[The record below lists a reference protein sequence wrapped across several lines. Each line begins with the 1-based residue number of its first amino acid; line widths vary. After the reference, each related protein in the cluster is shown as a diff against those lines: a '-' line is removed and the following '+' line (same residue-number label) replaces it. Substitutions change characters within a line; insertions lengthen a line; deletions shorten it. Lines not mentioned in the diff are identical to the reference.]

1 MLTWAEAF
9 QAGPGVC
16 GGKAWN
22 LGRLDRYGFRVPRG
36 GVLPAGFALSDVRP
50 GLERLGLSQAR
61 LAVRSSATAEDSA
74 RASFAG
80 IHSSF
85 LNIEGI
91 ANVEEAVQGCL
102 DSLQTETAI
111 TYRRR
116 MGFSDEEVQCAV
128 VICEMVPA
136 RCAGVAFS
144 CDPASGRRDLF
155 VIDAAEGLGEAVV
168 GGRVNPHRIV
178 FRHHQERLQPHS
190 GNGLFPA
197 LTPDQESELAHLIHR
212 IHWALGEGQDPQD
225 IEWAHD
231 GERFWMLQSR
241 PVTRLRRAGF
251 AATAQMPRYWS
262 TANIKDAVPG
272 VVAELSWSLLQTSV
286 AVAAYAAQ
294 RAVGYEIPPGMEVV
308 RRFQGRG
315 YFDLTQMQWA
325 YFDALAMLP
334 SDLVRSLGGHQ
345 PEIELPPGDPK
356 QGPEGSR
363 RGKAGLRLLRR
374 IWNYDK
380 VAAPVLKRH
389 HELQRRL
396 SAQPFSE
403 LSQAGLQSILDEIT
417 RAQMQILPVAG
428 LANTCSG
435 PWNLAL
441 RRLLKD
447 ASLLARLQA
456 GSGGVVSAEQGY
468 RLYDIAAGRATL
480 SEFLEEFGHRAVYEA
495 DILNP
500 RWAEDPSWLLAQIE
514 AIRSDPPAR
523 SPRDIAASVR
533 RDAEAELRGRHG
545 WKTPLLMWL
554 VNKLRRAVAVRE
566 AAKSQLIAL
575 ILPMRRL
582 TLEIGRRLTVAG
594 HLDSPEQALHLT
606 LADLI
611 SLFHETWDGTGA
623 RALCED
629 RRQRREEWL
638 RLTPPDVITEEP
650 SGAVRPLEEP
660 TTAPGEGHWTGIAAS
675 PGLATGQARLIHH
688 PSESA
693 RLKPGEILVAPSTDP
708 GWTPLFLR
716 ASAIVM
722 ETGGYLSHGAIVARE
737 YGLPAVVNLPGILN
751 SLRDGEILTVD
762 GDAGRLWRQSGPME

>member
-1 MLTWAEAF
+1 MLTWAEAY
-9 QAGPGVC
+9 QAGPAVC

-36 GVLPAGFALSDVRP
+36 GVLPAGFSLSQVRAAL
-50 GLERLGLSQAR
+50 EKLGLTQAR

-91 ANVEEAVQGCL
+91 ANIEAAVQGCL

-111 TYRRR
+111 AYRRR
-116 MGFSDEEVQCAV
+116 MGFNDEEVQCAV
-128 VICEMVPA
+128 VLCEMVPA

-178 FRHHQERLQPHS
+178 YRHHQERLQPFS
-190 GNGLFPA
+190 GSGQFPA
-197 LTPDQESELAHLIHR
+197 LTPRQEFELAQLIQR

-231 GERFWMLQSR
+231 GERFWLLQAR

-251 AATAQMPRYWS
+251 AATAHLPRYWS

-272 VVAELSWSLLQTSV
+272 VVSELSWSLLQTSV
-286 AVAAYAAQ
+286 GAAAYAAQ
-294 RAVGYEIPPGMEVV
+294 QAVGYEMPPGMEVA

-325 YFDALAMLP
+325 YFDAFAVLP
-334 SDLVRSLGGHQ
+334 MDMVRTLGGHQ
-345 PEIELPPGDPK
+345 PEIEVPPGDPK
-356 QGPEGSR
+356 KGPEGSR
-363 RGKAGLRLLRR
+363 RNKAGLRLLRR
-374 IWNYDK
+374 IWSYDK
-380 VAAPVLKRH
+380 AAAPLLKRH
-389 HELQRRL
+389 HAIQRRL
-396 SAQPFSE
+396 SAQPLE
-403 LSQAGLQSILDEIT
+403 GLPLAGLRAILDEIT
-417 RAQMQILPVAG
+417 RAQMEILPVAG
-428 LANTCSG
+428 LANACSG
-435 PWNLAL
+435 PWHIAL
-441 RRLLKD
+441 RPLLKD
-447 ASLLARLQA
+447 PALLARLQA
-456 GSGGVVSAEQGY
+456 GAGNVVSAEQGY

-480 SEFLEEFGHRAVYEA
+480 EEFLEEFGHRAVYES

-500 RWAEDPSWLLAQIE
+500 RWAEDPSWLLDQIE
-514 AIRSDPPAR
+514 AIRKNPPAR
-523 SPRDIAASVR
+523 PPREAAATVR
-533 RDAEAELRGRHG
+533 REAEAELRRRHG

-554 VNKLRRAVAVRE
+554 VNKMRRASAVRE
-566 AAKSQLIAL
+566 AAKSQLVAL
-575 ILPMRRL
+575 VLPMRRL
-582 TLEIGRRLTVAG
+582 TLELGQRLMAAG

-606 LADLI
+606 LADLL
-611 SLFHETWDGTGA
+611 SLLHETWDGTGA

-629 RRQRREEWL
+629 RRQRRQQWL
-638 RLTPPDVITEEP
+638 SLSPPDVITEDP
-650 SGAVRPLEEP
+650 DGATRPLAEP
-660 TTAPGEGHWTGIAAS
+660 TPAPANGQWTGIAAS
-675 PGLATGQARLIHH
+675 PGHATGPARLIRH
-688 PSESA
+688 PSESS
-693 RLKPGEILVAPSTDP
+693 RLQPGEILVAPSTDP

-716 ASAIVM
+716 TSAIVM

-751 SLRDGEILTVD
+751 SLKDGEMLTVD
-762 GDAGRLWRQSGPME
+762 GDSGRVRRQTGPSG